1 MATQHIDTLIIG
13 AGQAGLATGYH
24 LKRLGREV
32 DARWAWS
39 MTCTGPGAAYER
51 RDWLSAYRTL
61 SDLDESALTAGDYA
75 ALATTAYLLG
85 RHNDCVQAFQ
95 RAYQVNAE
103 QGGQLAAAR
112 SALRLAMVL
121 FEGGEA
127 AIAGGWIGAG
137 AAAAGP
143 GRGGRRRTRLPAPAA
158 VVRSPR
164 QGRVRLGR
172 GECRASHPLR
182 ATVPRPDLLAVGLSF
197 QGWIE
202 IYSGRVA
209 DGLRVLDEAMVA
221 VLADEI
227 SPVFSG
233 LVYCSAIEA
242 CQEVSD
248 LGRADEWTHAL
259 SNWCD
264 SQPGLVAFTGQCAG
278 APRPTD
284 AAARRVRR
292 GTSGA

>member
-112 SALRLAMVL
+112 SALWLAMVL

-127 AIAGGWIGAG
+127 AIAGGWMERARRLLDQVEGDVVERGYLHQLLSYGHLVKGEFAL
-137 AAAAGP
+137 AAASVAQVTHYGQLFHARTCWPSGCPSRVGSRSTPGGWPTGCGCSTRRWSRCSPMRSRPCSPGWSTVRRSKPARRSRTLAGP
-143 GRGGRRRTRLPAPAA
+143 TNGRTP
-158 VVRSPR
+158 
-164 QGRVRLGR
+164 
-172 GECRASHPLR
+172 
-182 ATVPRPDLLAVGLSF
+182 
-197 QGWIE
+197 
-202 IYSGRVA
+202 
-209 DGLRVLDEAMVA
+209 
-221 VLADEI
+221 
-227 SPVFSG
+227 
-233 LVYCSAIEA
+233 
-242 CQEVSD
+242 
-248 LGRADEWTHAL
+248 
-259 SNWCD
+259 
-264 SQPGLVAFTGQCAG
+264 
-278 APRPTD
+278 
-284 AAARRVRR
+284 
-292 GTSGA
+292 